1 MVIDGKE
8 MPHTLFELVMQTQQG
23 SAKNSVI
30 GRNLYAMSFNLLTYN
45 LAFRDNS
52 SSICGFNTRILM
64 PSAPGTPSA
73 LTEKEVTYNITFTAE
88 THNFPTGVAPLPGY
102 AHISFGGEI
111 YGSLGT
117 LAYA

>member
-8 MPHTLFELVMQTQQG
+8 MPNTLFELVMQTQQG

-30 GRNLYAMSFNLLTYN
+30 GIPLTHTLYILSYHS

-52 SSICGFNTRILM
+52 SSIKGFKTHILM
-64 PSAPGTPSA
+64 PSTPGTPSS
-73 LTEKEVTYNITFTAE
+73 LSEKEVTYNITLTAE

-102 AHISFGGEI
+102 IS
-111 YGSLGT
+111 SS
-117 LAYA
+117 